1 MLHGLT
7 GRRTYGVLPF
17 QHGLGIDEED
27 GLRVSLRGAVRES
40 VVAPPVGDDVLRVA
54 VCAVPLMS
62 NFTDVDALAAEP
74 GVVVRFVDRAE
85 ELVDADLVV
94 VPGTRGTVRAL
105 RWLRER
111 GLADALA
118 RRAAEGRPVLGICG
132 GFQVLG
138 EHIEDDVESREGSVA
153 GLGLLPVR
161 VRFAREKTLA
171 RPVGEALGEPVEG
184 YEIHHGVAE
193 VAGGEAFLDGCR
205 VGEMWGTHWHGSL
218 ESDGFRRRFLAGWRG
233 RPAPLRPRAR
243 TSFAA
248 LREEQLDLLG
258 DLIEEHADT
267 DALLSLIEKGA
278 PAGLPFIA
286 PGAPVTGGPGTRPR
300 PPRPLPERSFEC
312 HHAPR
317 HQGGPVSTPYPFTAL
332 VGQDD
337 LRLALLL
344 NAVSPAVGGVLVRG
358 EKGTAKS
365 TAVRALSALL
375 PEVPVVAGCR
385 FSLRPGRR
393 RPELPRRPARGG
405 RRAARPA
412 RMVELPVGAS
422 EDRLV
427 GALDIERA
435 LAEGVKAF
443 EPGLLADA
451 HRGILYV
458 DEVNLL
464 HDHLVDLL
472 LDAAAMGASYVE
484 REGVSVRHAAR
495 FLLVGTMNP
504 EEGELRPQLLD
515 RFGLTVEVAA
525 SRETDQRVE
534 VVRRRLAHDDDPEA
548 FAGRWADEE
557 AALRD
562 RVVAARALLPQ
573 VVLGD
578 GALRQIAA
586 TCAAFEVDGMR
597 ADIVMARTAT
607 ALAAWAGRTDV
618 RSEDVRQAALL
629 ALPHRRRRNP
639 FDAPGLDE
647 DKLDETLD
655 EARED
660 DAPEPPGSPEP
671 PEGDDDPDGGPGG
684 GGGQPPA
691 DGGPDSP
698 GLPPQ
703 QSRDQA
709 EDRNQGEG
717 AGQEDAPAPQA
728 PAAGGPGEQGAVS
741 AAEPFRTRMLSVPG
755 IGEGAAGRR
764 SRARTEHGRTTGSRR
779 PRGALTKLHLAATV
793 QAAAPHQRARGRSGT
808 GLVVR
813 RDDLRQ
819 ATREGREG
827 NLVLFVVDASGSMA
841 ARQRMSAVKGAVL
854 SLLLDAYQRR
864 DKVGLVTFRG
874 SAAEVALP
882 PTSSVDAAAAR
893 LETLPTGGRTPL
905 AAGLLRAHDVL
916 RVERLRD
923 AARRPLLVV
932 VTDGRATGG
941 VEPVAQAGRAARLFA
956 ADGVASVVVDCES
969 GYVRLGLAGQLA
981 GELGGTAVTL
991 DELRADSIAG
1001 LVKDVQGHGNH
1012 SRKAA

>member
-1 MLHGLT
+1 M
-7 GRRTYGVLPF
+7 
-17 QHGLGIDEED
+17 
-27 GLRVSLRGAVRES
+27 
-40 VVAPPVGDDVLRVA
+40 
-54 VCAVPLMS
+54 
-62 NFTDVDALAAEP
+62 
-74 GVVVRFVDRAE
+74 
-85 ELVDADLVV
+85 
-94 VPGTRGTVRAL
+94 
-105 RWLRER
+105 
-111 GLADALA
+111 
-118 RRAAEGRPVLGICG
+118 
-132 GFQVLG
+132 
-138 EHIEDDVESREGSVA
+138 
-153 GLGLLPVR
+153 
-161 VRFAREKTLA
+161 
-171 RPVGEALGEPVEG
+171 
-184 YEIHHGVAE
+184 
-193 VAGGEAFLDGCR
+193 
-205 VGEMWGTHWHGSL
+205 
-218 ESDGFRRRFLAGWRG
+218 
-233 RPAPLRPRAR
+233 
-243 TSFAA
+243 
-248 LREEQLDLLG
+248 
-258 DLIEEHADT
+258 
-267 DALLSLIEKGA
+267 
-278 PAGLPFIA
+278 
-286 PGAPVTGGPGTRPR
+286 
-300 PPRPLPERSFEC
+300 
-312 HHAPR
+312 
-317 HQGGPVSTPYPFTAL
+317 STPYPFTAL

-375 PEVPVVAGCR
+375 PQVPVVAGCR
-385 FSLRPGRR
+385 FSCD
-393 RPELPRRPARGG
+393 PAAPDPACPDGPHEAGG
-405 RRAARPA
+405 ASVRNA

-534 VVRRRLAHDDDPEA
+534 VVRRRLAYDDDAEG
-548 FAGRWADEE
+548 FAARWHDEE
-557 AALRD
+557 AALRA
-562 RVVAARALLPQ
+562 RIVAARALLPH
-573 VVLGD
+573 VRLGD

-607 ALAAWAGRTDV
+607 ALAAWAGREDV
-618 RSEDVRQAALL
+618 LAEDVRQAALL

-647 DKLDETLD
+647 DKLDDTLEQSAD
-655 EARED
+655 GD
-660 DAPEPPGSPEP
+660 Q
-671 PEGDDDPDGGPGG
+671 GDDDPDPDGPGG
-684 GGGQPPA
+684 GGKPPES
-691 DGGPDSP
+691 GPDTPGSP
-698 GLPPQ
+698 ESQPESQ
-703 QSRDQA
+703 QESQSD
-709 EDRNQGEG
+709 
-717 AGQEDAPAPQA
+717 AGQEDEASPAQA
-728 PAAGGPGEQGAVS
+728 PAAGGGEQQPVR
-741 AAEPFRTRMLSVPG
+741 AAEPFRTKMLSVPG
-755 IGEGAAGRR
+755 LGEGAAGRR
-764 SRARTEHGRTTGSRR
+764 SRARTEHGRTTGARR

-793 QAAAPHQRARGRSGT
+793 QAAAPHQRARGRSGR

-819 ATREGREG
+819 AAREGREG

-874 SAAEVALP
+874 TDAEVALP

-893 LETLPTGGRTPL
+893 LEMLPTGGRTPV
-905 AAGLLRAHDVL
+905 AAGLLKAHEVL

-923 AARRPLLVV
+923 PARRPLVVV

-941 VEPVAQAGRAARLFA
+941 VEPVAQAGRAARLFGA
-956 ADGVASVVVDCES
+956 AGIASVVVDCES
-969 GYVRLGLAGQLA
+969 GPVRLGLAGQLA

-991 DELRADSIAG
+991 DELRAESIAG
-1001 LVKDVQGHGNH
+1001 LVKDVQGTRMR
-1012 SRKAA
+1012 SVA

>member
-1 MLHGLT
+1 MT
-7 GRRTYGVLPF
+7 TPF
-17 QHGLGIDEED
+17 
-27 GLRVSLRGAVRES
+27 
-40 VVAPPVGDDVLRVA
+40 
-54 VCAVPLMS
+54 
-62 NFTDVDALAAEP
+62 
-74 GVVVRFVDRAE
+74 
-85 ELVDADLVV
+85 
-94 VPGTRGTVRAL
+94 
-105 RWLRER
+105 
-111 GLADALA
+111 
-118 RRAAEGRPVLGICG
+118 
-132 GFQVLG
+132 
-138 EHIEDDVESREGSVA
+138 
-153 GLGLLPVR
+153 
-161 VRFAREKTLA
+161 
-171 RPVGEALGEPVEG
+171 
-184 YEIHHGVAE
+184 
-193 VAGGEAFLDGCR
+193 
-205 VGEMWGTHWHGSL
+205 
-218 ESDGFRRRFLAGWRG
+218 
-233 RPAPLRPRAR
+233 
-243 TSFAA
+243 
-248 LREEQLDLLG
+248 
-258 DLIEEHADT
+258 
-267 DALLSLIEKGA
+267 
-278 PAGLPFIA
+278 
-286 PGAPVTGGPGTRPR
+286 
-300 PPRPLPERSFEC
+300 
-312 HHAPR
+312 
-317 HQGGPVSTPYPFTAL
+317 PFTAV

-375 PEVPVVAGCR
+375 PEVAVVPGCR
-385 FSLRPGRR
+385 FSCDPASPDPACPDGPHETGPGTQ
-393 RPELPRRPARGG
+393 
-405 RRAARPA
+405 RPA

-525 SRETDQRVE
+525 SREPDQRVE
-534 VVRRRLAHDDDPEA
+534 VVRRRLAYDDDP
-548 FAGRWADEE
+548 AGFTVRWADEE
-557 AALRD
+557 SAVRAQII
-562 RVVAARALLPQ
+562 AARKLLPS
-573 VVLGD
+573 VRLGD

-618 RSEDVRQAALL
+618 LAEDVRQAALL

-647 DKLDETLD
+647 NKLDETL
-655 EARED
+655 EEFAEQE
-660 DAPEPPGSPEP
+660 PEQGP
-671 PEGDDDPDGGPGG
+671 DDDPDPDGGPDGPGG
-684 GGGQPPA
+684 GGGQQPPESDS
-691 DGGPDSP
+691 DG
-698 GLPPQ
+698 PQ
-703 QSRDQA
+703 GDDAGAQPEA
-709 EDRNQGEG
+709 GEG
-717 AGQEDAPAPQA
+717 GEPQPSGAGS
-728 PAAGGPGEQGAVS
+728 GEQQPVRAS
-741 AAEPFRTRMLSVPG
+741 EPFRTKALSVPG

-764 SRARTEHGRTTGSRR
+764 SRARTEHGRTTGAKR
-779 PRGALTKLHLAATV
+779 PQGALTKLHLAATI
-793 QAAAPHQRARGRSGT
+793 QAAAPHQLARGRSGR

-874 SAAEVALP
+874 SAADVALP
-882 PTSSVDAAAAR
+882 PTSSVDAAAVR
-893 LETLPTGGRTPL
+893 LESLPTGGRTPL
-905 AAGLLRAHDVL
+905 AAGLLKAHDVL

-923 AARRPLLVV
+923 PARRALVV
-932 VTDGRATGG
+932 LVTDGRATGG
-941 VEPVAQAGRAARLFA
+941 PEPVALAGRAARLFA
-956 ADGVASVVVDCES
+956 ADGVASVVVDCET
-969 GYVRLGLAGQLA
+969 GPVRLGLAGQLA
-981 GELGGTAVTL
+981 GELEGTAVTL

-1001 LVKDVQGHGNH
+1001 LVKDVQ
-1012 SRKAA
+1012 RRAA

>member
-1 MLHGLT
+1 
-7 GRRTYGVLPF
+7 
-17 QHGLGIDEED
+17 
-27 GLRVSLRGAVRES
+27 
-40 VVAPPVGDDVLRVA
+40 
-54 VCAVPLMS
+54 
-62 NFTDVDALAAEP
+62 
-74 GVVVRFVDRAE
+74 
-85 ELVDADLVV
+85 
-94 VPGTRGTVRAL
+94 
-105 RWLRER
+105 
-111 GLADALA
+111 
-118 RRAAEGRPVLGICG
+118 
-132 GFQVLG
+132 
-138 EHIEDDVESREGSVA
+138 
-153 GLGLLPVR
+153 
-161 VRFAREKTLA
+161 
-171 RPVGEALGEPVEG
+171 
-184 YEIHHGVAE
+184 
-193 VAGGEAFLDGCR
+193 
-205 VGEMWGTHWHGSL
+205 
-218 ESDGFRRRFLAGWRG
+218 
-233 RPAPLRPRAR
+233 
-243 TSFAA
+243 
-248 LREEQLDLLG
+248 
-258 DLIEEHADT
+258 
-267 DALLSLIEKGA
+267 
-278 PAGLPFIA
+278 
-286 PGAPVTGGPGTRPR
+286 
-300 PPRPLPERSFEC
+300 
-312 HHAPR
+312 
-317 HQGGPVSTPYPFTAL
+317 VSTPFPFTAV

-365 TAVRALSALL
+365 TAVRALSALM
-375 PEVPVVAGCR
+375 PQVAVVSGCR
-385 FSLRPGRR
+385 FSCAPSAPDPACPDGPHEPG
-393 RPELPRRPARGG
+393 AGVQ
-405 RRAARPA
+405 RPA

-435 LAEGVKAF
+435 LSEGVKAF

-484 REGVSVRHAAR
+484 REGVSVRHASK

-525 SRETDQRVE
+525 SREPDQRVE
-534 VVRRRLAHDDDPEA
+534 VVRRRLAYDDDPAA
-548 FAGRWADEE
+548 FAARWADEE
-557 AALRD
+557 AAVRA
-562 RVVAARALLPQ
+562 RIVAARELLPS
-573 VVLGD
+573 VRLGD

-618 RSEDVRQAALL
+618 LAEDVRQAALL

-647 DKLDETLD
+647 DKLDETLEEFGGGSGGGSDD
-655 EARED
+655 ED
-660 DAPEPPGSPEP
+660 P
-671 PEGDDDPDGGPGG
+671 DPDGPD
-684 GGGQPPA
+684 GGGQPPSE
-691 DGGPDSP
+691 GP
-698 GLPPQ
+698 
-703 QSRDQA
+703 
-709 EDRNQGEG
+709 E
-717 AGQEDAPAPQA
+717 
-728 PAAGGPGEQGAVS
+728 GPGEGDGGTGARPEAGEGGEPQS
-741 AAEPFRTRMLSVPG
+741 SGGGSGEQQPARAAEPFRTKVLSVPG
-755 IGEGAAGRR
+755 LGEGAAGRR
-764 SRARTEHGRTTGSRR
+764 SRARTEHGRTTGARR

-793 QAAAPHQRARGRSGT
+793 QAAAPHQRARGRSGP

-874 SAAEVALP
+874 SAAELALP
-882 PTSSVDAAAAR
+882 PTSSVDAAAVR
-893 LETLPTGGRTPL
+893 LESLPTGGRTPL
-905 AAGLLRAHDVL
+905 AAGLLKAHDVL

-923 AARRPLLVV
+923 PARRALVVV

-941 VEPVAQAGRAARLFA
+941 PEPVALAGRAARLFA
-956 ADGVASVVVDCES
+956 AEGVASVVVDCES
-969 GYVRLGLAGQLA
+969 GPVRLGLAGQLA

-991 DELRADSIAG
+991 EELRADSIAG
-1001 LVKDVQGHGNH
+1001 LVRDVQGT
-1012 SRKAA
+1012 SRRAA

>member
-1 MLHGLT
+1 MT
-7 GRRTYGVLPF
+7 IPF
-17 QHGLGIDEED
+17 
-27 GLRVSLRGAVRES
+27 
-40 VVAPPVGDDVLRVA
+40 
-54 VCAVPLMS
+54 
-62 NFTDVDALAAEP
+62 
-74 GVVVRFVDRAE
+74 
-85 ELVDADLVV
+85 
-94 VPGTRGTVRAL
+94 
-105 RWLRER
+105 
-111 GLADALA
+111 
-118 RRAAEGRPVLGICG
+118 
-132 GFQVLG
+132 
-138 EHIEDDVESREGSVA
+138 
-153 GLGLLPVR
+153 
-161 VRFAREKTLA
+161 
-171 RPVGEALGEPVEG
+171 
-184 YEIHHGVAE
+184 
-193 VAGGEAFLDGCR
+193 
-205 VGEMWGTHWHGSL
+205 
-218 ESDGFRRRFLAGWRG
+218 
-233 RPAPLRPRAR
+233 
-243 TSFAA
+243 
-248 LREEQLDLLG
+248 
-258 DLIEEHADT
+258 
-267 DALLSLIEKGA
+267 
-278 PAGLPFIA
+278 
-286 PGAPVTGGPGTRPR
+286 
-300 PPRPLPERSFEC
+300 
-312 HHAPR
+312 
-317 HQGGPVSTPYPFTAL
+317 PFTAV

-375 PEVPVVAGCR
+375 PAVDVVAGCR
-385 FSLRPGRR
+385 FSCDPGS
-393 RPELPRRPARGG
+393 PDPDCPDGPHEPGAF
-405 RRAARPA
+405 ASRPA

-435 LAEGVKAF
+435 LSEGVKAF

-525 SRETDQRVE
+525 SREPGQRVE
-534 VVRRRLAHDDDPEA
+534 VVRRRLAYDDDPAA
-548 FAGRWADEE
+548 FAARWADEE
-557 AALRD
+557 AAVRA
-562 RVVAARALLPQ
+562 RITAARELLPR
-573 VVLGD
+573 VRLGD

-618 RSEDVRQAALL
+618 LAEDVRQAALL

-647 DKLDETLD
+647 DKLDETL
-655 EARED
+655 EESGG
-660 DAPEPPGSPEP
+660 P
-671 PEGDDDPDGGPGG
+671 DDDPDPDPDGPGG
-684 GGGQPPA
+684 GGGQPPS
-691 DGGPDSP
+691 DGPAEGPEGGDAAARP
-698 GLPPQ
+698 E
-703 QSRDQA
+703 A
-709 EDRNQGEG
+709 GEG
-717 AGQEDAPAPQA
+717 GEPQPSGA
-728 PAAGGPGEQGAVS
+728 GEQPAVR
-741 AAEPFRTRMLSVPG
+741 AAEPFRTKVLSVPG
-755 IGEGAAGRR
+755 VGEGAAGRR
-764 SRARTEHGRTTGSRR
+764 SRARTERGRTTGARR
-779 PRGALTKLHLAATV
+779 PRGALGKLHLAATV
-793 QAAAPHQRARGRSGT
+793 RAAAPHQRARGRSGP
-808 GLVVR
+808 GLVIR

-819 ATREGREG
+819 AVKEGREG

-864 DKVGLVTFRG
+864 DKVGMVTFRG

-893 LETLPTGGRTPL
+893 LESLPTGGRTPL
-905 AAGLLRAHDVL
+905 AAGLLRAHEVL
-916 RVERLRD
+916 RVEKLRD
-923 AARRPLLVV
+923 PARRALLVV

-941 VEPVAQAGRAARLFA
+941 PEPVALAGRAARLFA
-956 ADGVASVVVDCES
+956 AGQVASVVVDCES
-969 GYVRLGLAGQLA
+969 GPVRLGLAGHLA

-1001 LVKDVQGHGNH
+1001 LVKDVQGT
-1012 SRKAA
+1012 SRRAA

>member
-1 MLHGLT
+1 MT
-7 GRRTYGVLPF
+7 TPF
-17 QHGLGIDEED
+17 
-27 GLRVSLRGAVRES
+27 
-40 VVAPPVGDDVLRVA
+40 
-54 VCAVPLMS
+54 
-62 NFTDVDALAAEP
+62 
-74 GVVVRFVDRAE
+74 
-85 ELVDADLVV
+85 
-94 VPGTRGTVRAL
+94 
-105 RWLRER
+105 
-111 GLADALA
+111 
-118 RRAAEGRPVLGICG
+118 
-132 GFQVLG
+132 
-138 EHIEDDVESREGSVA
+138 
-153 GLGLLPVR
+153 
-161 VRFAREKTLA
+161 
-171 RPVGEALGEPVEG
+171 
-184 YEIHHGVAE
+184 
-193 VAGGEAFLDGCR
+193 
-205 VGEMWGTHWHGSL
+205 
-218 ESDGFRRRFLAGWRG
+218 
-233 RPAPLRPRAR
+233 
-243 TSFAA
+243 
-248 LREEQLDLLG
+248 
-258 DLIEEHADT
+258 
-267 DALLSLIEKGA
+267 
-278 PAGLPFIA
+278 
-286 PGAPVTGGPGTRPR
+286 
-300 PPRPLPERSFEC
+300 
-312 HHAPR
+312 
-317 HQGGPVSTPYPFTAL
+317 PFTAV

-375 PEVPVVAGCR
+375 PAVAVVPGCR
-385 FSLRPGRR
+385 FSCDPNSPD
-393 RPELPRRPARGG
+393 PECPDGPHEAGG
-405 RRAARPA
+405 GTERPA

-427 GALDIERA
+427 GSLDIERA
-435 LAEGVKAF
+435 LAEGVKSF
-443 EPGLLADA
+443 EPGLLAQA

-484 REGVSVRHAAR
+484 REGVSVRHAAK

-525 SRETDQRVE
+525 SREPDQRVE
-534 VVRRRLAHDDDPEA
+534 VVRRRLAYDDDPA
-548 FAGRWADEE
+548 GFAARWAEEE
-557 AALRD
+557 AAVRQ
-562 RVVAARALLPQ
+562 RIVAARELLPQ
-573 VVLGD
+573 VRLGD

-607 ALAAWAGRTDV
+607 ALAAWAGRTDILA
-618 RSEDVRQAALL
+618 EDVRQAALL

-647 DKLDETLD
+647 DKLDETL
-655 EARED
+655 EQY
-660 DAPEPPGSPEP
+660 S
-671 PEGDDDPDGGPGG
+671 GDDGDGGDDEPDPDGPGG
-684 GGGQPPA
+684 GGQPAPDSGPQGDGGEAARPEAGEGGQP
-691 DGGPDSP
+691 
-698 GLPPQ
+698 
-703 QSRDQA
+703 QA
-709 EDRNQGEG
+709 SG
-717 AGQEDAPAPQA
+717 AG
-728 PAAGGPGEQGAVS
+728 EQSAVR
-741 AAEPFRTRMLSVPG
+741 AAEPFRTKALTVPG

-764 SRARTEHGRTTGSRR
+764 SRARTEHGRTTGARR
-779 PRGALTKLHLAATV
+779 PQGTLTKLHLAATV
-793 QAAAPHQRARGRSGT
+793 QAAAPHQRARGRSGP

-874 SAAEVALP
+874 TSADVALP

-893 LETLPTGGRTPL
+893 LESLPTGGRTPL
-905 AAGLLRAHDVL
+905 AAGLLKAHEVL

-923 AARRPLLVV
+923 PARRPLVVV

-941 VEPVAQAGRAARLFA
+941 PEPVALAGRAARLFA
-956 ADGVASVVVDCES
+956 AEQVASVVVDCES
-969 GYVRLGLAGQLA
+969 GPVRLGLAGQLA

-1001 LVKDVQGHGNH
+1001 LVKDIQG
-1012 SRKAA
+1012 RRAA

>member
-1 MLHGLT
+1 M
-7 GRRTYGVLPF
+7 
-17 QHGLGIDEED
+17 
-27 GLRVSLRGAVRES
+27 
-40 VVAPPVGDDVLRVA
+40 
-54 VCAVPLMS
+54 
-62 NFTDVDALAAEP
+62 
-74 GVVVRFVDRAE
+74 
-85 ELVDADLVV
+85 
-94 VPGTRGTVRAL
+94 
-105 RWLRER
+105 
-111 GLADALA
+111 
-118 RRAAEGRPVLGICG
+118 
-132 GFQVLG
+132 
-138 EHIEDDVESREGSVA
+138 
-153 GLGLLPVR
+153 
-161 VRFAREKTLA
+161 
-171 RPVGEALGEPVEG
+171 
-184 YEIHHGVAE
+184 
-193 VAGGEAFLDGCR
+193 
-205 VGEMWGTHWHGSL
+205 
-218 ESDGFRRRFLAGWRG
+218 
-233 RPAPLRPRAR
+233 
-243 TSFAA
+243 
-248 LREEQLDLLG
+248 
-258 DLIEEHADT
+258 
-267 DALLSLIEKGA
+267 
-278 PAGLPFIA
+278 
-286 PGAPVTGGPGTRPR
+286 
-300 PPRPLPERSFEC
+300 
-312 HHAPR
+312 
-317 HQGGPVSTPYPFTAL
+317 STPFPFTAV

-365 TAVRALSALL
+365 TAVRALSALM
-375 PEVPVVAGCR
+375 PAVDVVAGCR
-385 FSLRPGRR
+385 FSCA
-393 RPELPRRPARGG
+393 PAAPDPACPDGPHEVG
-405 RRAARPA
+405 AGTQRPA

-525 SRETDQRVE
+525 SREPDQRVE
-534 VVRRRLAHDDDPEA
+534 VVRRRLAYDDDPDG
-548 FAGRWADEE
+548 FAVRWADEE
-557 AALRD
+557 SAVRARI
-562 RVVAARALLPQ
+562 VAARELLPS
-573 VVLGD
+573 VRLGD
-578 GALRQIAA
+578 GVLRQIAA

-607 ALAAWAGRTDV
+607 ALAAWAGRTEV
-618 RSEDVRQAALL
+618 LAEDVRQAALL

-647 DKLDETLD
+647 DKLDETL
-655 EARED
+655 EEFGGQGED
-660 DAPEPPGSPEP
+660 Q
-671 PEGDDDPDGGPGG
+671 DDDPDPDGPG
-684 GGGQPPA
+684 GGGQPPQ
-691 DGGPDSP
+691 DGPEGDSP
-698 GLPPQ
+698 AGDVP
-703 QSRDQA
+703 A
-709 EDRNQGEG
+709 QGEPSDDG
-717 AGQEDAPAPQA
+717 QA
-728 PAAGGPGEQGAVS
+728 PAARGGGEQSPVRAG
-741 AAEPFRTRMLSVPG
+741 EPFRAKVLSVPG
-755 IGEGAAGRR
+755 LGEGAAGRR

-779 PRGALTKLHLAATV
+779 PQGALTKLHLAATV
-793 QAAAPHQRARGRSGT
+793 QAAAPHQRARGRSGR

-874 SAAEVALP
+874 KDAEVALP

-893 LETLPTGGRTPL
+893 LESLPTGGRTPL

-923 AARRPLLVV
+923 AARRPLVVV

-941 VEPVAQAGRAARLFA
+941 PEPVALAGRAARLFA
-956 ADGVASVVVDCES
+956 ADGVASVVVDCEA
-969 GYVRLGLAGQLA
+969 GPVRLGLAGQLA

-991 DELRADSIAG
+991 EELRADSIAG
-1001 LVKDVQGHGNH
+1001 LVRDVQGT
-1012 SRKAA
+1012 SRRAA

>member
-1 MLHGLT
+1 M
-7 GRRTYGVLPF
+7 
-17 QHGLGIDEED
+17 
-27 GLRVSLRGAVRES
+27 
-40 VVAPPVGDDVLRVA
+40 
-54 VCAVPLMS
+54 
-62 NFTDVDALAAEP
+62 
-74 GVVVRFVDRAE
+74 
-85 ELVDADLVV
+85 
-94 VPGTRGTVRAL
+94 
-105 RWLRER
+105 
-111 GLADALA
+111 
-118 RRAAEGRPVLGICG
+118 
-132 GFQVLG
+132 
-138 EHIEDDVESREGSVA
+138 
-153 GLGLLPVR
+153 
-161 VRFAREKTLA
+161 
-171 RPVGEALGEPVEG
+171 
-184 YEIHHGVAE
+184 
-193 VAGGEAFLDGCR
+193 
-205 VGEMWGTHWHGSL
+205 
-218 ESDGFRRRFLAGWRG
+218 
-233 RPAPLRPRAR
+233 
-243 TSFAA
+243 
-248 LREEQLDLLG
+248 
-258 DLIEEHADT
+258 
-267 DALLSLIEKGA
+267 
-278 PAGLPFIA
+278 
-286 PGAPVTGGPGTRPR
+286 
-300 PPRPLPERSFEC
+300 
-312 HHAPR
+312 
-317 HQGGPVSTPYPFTAL
+317 STPFPFTAV

-365 TAVRALSALL
+365 TAVRALSALMPTL
-375 PEVPVVAGCR
+375 DVVVGCR
-385 FSLRPGRR
+385 FSCDPDSPDPACPDGPHEPGAF
-393 RPELPRRPARGG
+393 ET
-405 RRAARPA
+405 RPA

-525 SRETDQRVE
+525 SREPDQRVE
-534 VVRRRLAHDDDPEA
+534 VVRRRLAHDDDPAA
-548 FAGRWADEE
+548 FAERWADEE
-557 AALRD
+557 AAVRA
-562 RVVAARALLPQ
+562 RITAARALLPS
-573 VVLGD
+573 VRLGD
-578 GALRQIAA
+578 AALRQIAA

-618 RSEDVRQAALL
+618 LAEDVRQAALL

-647 DKLDETLD
+647 DKLDETL
-655 EARED
+655 EEFGGRD
-660 DAPEPPGSPEP
+660 DSGP
-671 PEGDDDPDGGPGG
+671 DDDTGAGPDDDLSDDERGDGGPDDDGPGG
-684 GGGQPPA
+684 GGGRPA
-691 DGGPDSP
+691 PDAGPDGGDTGARP
-698 GLPPQ
+698 
-703 QSRDQA
+703 
-709 EDRNQGEG
+709 E
-717 AGQEDAPAPQA
+717 AGQDGEPQ
-728 PAAGGPGEQGAVS
+728 PSGPSERSAVR
-741 AAEPFRTRMLSVPG
+741 AAEPFRTKVLSVPG

-764 SRARTEHGRTTGSRR
+764 SRARTEHGRTTGARR

-793 QAAAPHQRARGRSGT
+793 QAAAPHQRARGRSGP

-874 SAAEVALP
+874 AAAELALP
-882 PTSSVDAAAAR
+882 PTSSVDAAAVR
-893 LETLPTGGRTPL
+893 LESLPTGGRTPL

-923 AARRPLLVV
+923 PARRALVVV

-941 VEPVAQAGRAARLFA
+941 PEPVALAGRAARLFA
-956 ADGVASVVVDCES
+956 ADGVACVVVDCES
-969 GYVRLGLAGQLA
+969 GPVRLGLAGQLA
-981 GELGGTAVTL
+981 GELGGAAVTL
-991 DELRADSIAG
+991 EELRADSIAG
-1001 LVKDVQGHGNH
+1001 LVKDVQGT
-1012 SRKAA
+1012 SRRAA

>member
-1 MLHGLT
+1 MT
-7 GRRTYGVLPF
+7 TPF
-17 QHGLGIDEED
+17 
-27 GLRVSLRGAVRES
+27 
-40 VVAPPVGDDVLRVA
+40 
-54 VCAVPLMS
+54 
-62 NFTDVDALAAEP
+62 
-74 GVVVRFVDRAE
+74 
-85 ELVDADLVV
+85 
-94 VPGTRGTVRAL
+94 
-105 RWLRER
+105 
-111 GLADALA
+111 
-118 RRAAEGRPVLGICG
+118 
-132 GFQVLG
+132 
-138 EHIEDDVESREGSVA
+138 
-153 GLGLLPVR
+153 
-161 VRFAREKTLA
+161 
-171 RPVGEALGEPVEG
+171 
-184 YEIHHGVAE
+184 
-193 VAGGEAFLDGCR
+193 
-205 VGEMWGTHWHGSL
+205 
-218 ESDGFRRRFLAGWRG
+218 
-233 RPAPLRPRAR
+233 
-243 TSFAA
+243 
-248 LREEQLDLLG
+248 
-258 DLIEEHADT
+258 
-267 DALLSLIEKGA
+267 
-278 PAGLPFIA
+278 
-286 PGAPVTGGPGTRPR
+286 
-300 PPRPLPERSFEC
+300 
-312 HHAPR
+312 
-317 HQGGPVSTPYPFTAL
+317 PFTAV

-375 PEVPVVAGCR
+375 PEVAVVPGCR
-385 FSLRPGRR
+385 FSCD
-393 RPELPRRPARGG
+393 PAAPDPSCPDGPHEQASG
-405 RRAARPA
+405 AARPA

-525 SRETDQRVE
+525 SREPDQRVE
-534 VVRRRLAHDDDPEA
+534 VVRRRLAYDDDPA
-548 FAGRWADEE
+548 GFAARWAEEE
-557 AALRD
+557 AAVR
-562 RVVAARALLPQ
+562 RRIVVARELLPQ
-573 VVLGD
+573 VRLGD

-618 RSEDVRQAALL
+618 LAEDVRQAALL

-647 DKLDETLD
+647 DRLDETL
-655 EARED
+655 EQFSGED
-660 DAPEPPGSPEP
+660 DGE
-671 PEGDDDPDGGPGG
+671 DDPDPDGPGG
-684 GGGQPPA
+684 GGGRPQ
-691 DGGPDSP
+691 PDS
-698 GLPPQ
+698 GPQ
-703 QSRDQA
+703 GGGDASARPEA
-709 EDRNQGEG
+709 GEG
-717 AGQEDAPAPQA
+717 GEPQA
-728 PAAGGPGEQGAVS
+728 SGAREQSPVRAS
-741 AAEPFRTRMLSVPG
+741 EPFRAKVLSVPG

-764 SRARTEHGRTTGSRR
+764 SRARTEHGRTTGARR

-793 QAAAPHQRARGRSGT
+793 QAAAPHQRARGRSGP
-808 GLVVR
+808 GLVLR

-841 ARQRMSAVKGAVL
+841 ARQRMGAVKGAVL

-874 SAAEVALP
+874 SGAQVALP
-882 PTSSVDAAAAR
+882 PTSSVDAAAVR
-893 LETLPTGGRTPL
+893 LEALPTGGRTPL
-905 AAGLLRAHDVL
+905 AAGLLKAHEVL

-923 AARRPLLVV
+923 PARRALVVV

-941 VEPVAQAGRAARLFA
+941 PEPVALAGRAARLFA
-956 ADGVASVVVDCES
+956 AEAVASVVVDCES
-969 GYVRLGLAGQLA
+969 GPVRLGLAGQLA

-1001 LVKDVQGHGNH
+1001 LVRDVQGT
-1012 SRKAA
+1012 SRRAA